1 MKCEQCRTSKHQ
13 MLYPYGGMN
22 LCFSCN
28 ERHNP
33 VVSTV
38 KRLDPKQR
46 ERMEDRALKLMKE
59 LRELEHDIKIDKE
72 LEAKGHDFVDFIVPR
87 KHPELS
93 F

>member
-1 MKCEQCRTSKHQ
+1 MKCEQCRTKNHA

-38 KRLDPKQR
+38 KRLDPEQR
-46 ERMEDRALKLMKE
+46 KRMEEKVWKLQKE
-59 LRELEHDIKIDKE
+59 LRELEYAIKIDKE
-72 LEAKGHDFVDFIVPR
+72 LEAKGQDSVDFIIPR
-87 KHPELS
+87 ERPIS